1 MKQFLPVVWWLTA
14 TLVIAFVLVGLG
26 YLFADALL
34 LGVLFLPGMLTAR
47 YFVPQLS
54 FENRRQGIL
63 DTVYL
68 ALAILG
74 IEYLSLML
82 GHAVVLGAGEGG
94 MPGLLLNPPFILL
107 VLTALIAPEI
117 ALEKHL
123 ERRCPYARSISFVSD
138 RRKITLDPAEISYVE
153 SNDSEVW
160 IHTAGGLAYRTK
172 TRISQWETQLDS
184 RFLRHPPLVHRQHG
198 AHRPLLPGTR
208 GDRRNDHRDFA
219 QIPGGRAPTAHRAGR
234 KRLISAHSRRHAA
247 DRRESVAQIVCHLAG
262 RTPHRGVDPLLGLG
276 RQTGAP
282 GRMQFVPV
290 GPFQFPARS
299 FRKIVGVQRLAQRPH
314 DPSRHARLL
323 FDLTRSALLDALPA
337 LQMPF
342 GQVPAA
348 VAVDHQPLAA
358 VVHHHAARRLD
369 RRELRSKGRES
380 PVGIVRNDGHGV
392 VRFEKIQY
400 LGP

>member
-123 ERRCPYARSISFVSD
+123 EAAVPTPVRSVSSPTAAKSRSTPRKSATSNRTTAKCGFTPPGASPTAPKPAFRNGRHSWTAVSCASTARSSST
-138 RRKITLDPAEISYVE
+138 RRASTAAAR
-153 SNDSEVW
+153 
-160 IHTAGGLAYRTK
+160 HT
-172 TRISQWETQLDS
+172 W
-184 RFLRHPPLVHRQHG
+184 
-198 AHRPLLPGTR
+198 
-208 GDRRNDHRDFA
+208 
-219 QIPGGRAPTAHRAGR
+219 
-234 KRLISAHSRRHAA
+234 
-247 DRRESVAQIVCHLAG
+247 
-262 RTPHRGVDPLLGLG
+262 
-276 RQTGAP
+276 
-282 GRMQFVPV
+282 
-290 GPFQFPARS
+290 
-299 FRKIVGVQRLAQRPH
+299 
-314 DPSRHARLL
+314 
-323 FDLTRSALLDALPA
+323 RSA
-337 LQMPF
+337 
-342 GQVPAA
+342 
-348 VAVDHQPLAA
+348 
-358 VVHHHAARRLD
+358 
-369 RRELRSKGRES
+369 E
-380 PVGIVRNDGHGV
+380 
-392 VRFEKIQY
+392 
-400 LGP
+400 

>member
-138 RRKITLDPAEISYVE
+138 RRKSRSTPRKSAT
-153 SNDSEVW
+153 SNRT
-160 IHTAGGLAYRTK
+160 TAKCGFT
-172 TRISQWETQLDS
+172 
-184 RFLRHPPLVHRQHG
+184 PPG
-198 AHRPLLPGTR
+198 AS
-208 GDRRNDHRDFA
+208 
-219 QIPGGRAPTAHRAGR
+219 PTAPKPAFRNGR
-234 KRLISAHSRRHAA
+234 HSWTAVSCA
-247 DRRESVAQIVCHLAG
+247 S
-262 RTPHRGVDPLLGLG
+262 T
-276 RQTGAP
+276 
-282 GRMQFVPV
+282 
-290 GPFQFPARS
+290 ARS
-299 FRKIVGVQRLAQRPH
+299 SSTRRA
-314 DPSRHARLL
+314 STAAARH
-323 FDLTRSALLDALPA
+323 TWRSA
-337 LQMPF
+337 
-342 GQVPAA
+342 
-348 VAVDHQPLAA
+348 
-358 VVHHHAARRLD
+358 
-369 RRELRSKGRES
+369 E
-380 PVGIVRNDGHGV
+380 
-392 VRFEKIQY
+392 
-400 LGP
+400 

>member
-117 ALEKHL
+117 ALENTSNAAV
-123 ERRCPYARSISFVSD
+123 PTPVRSVS
-138 RRKITLDPAEISYVE
+138 S
-153 SNDSEVW
+153 
-160 IHTAGGLAYRTK
+160 
-172 TRISQWETQLDS
+172 
-184 RFLRHPPLVHRQHG
+184 
-198 AHRPLLPGTR
+198 
-208 GDRRNDHRDFA
+208 
-219 QIPGGRAPTAHRAGR
+219 PTAAKSRSTPRKSATSNRTTAKCGFTPPGESPIAPKPAFRNGRHSWTAVSCASTVRSSSTRRA
-234 KRLISAHSRRHAA
+234 STAAARH
-247 DRRESVAQIVCHLAG
+247 
-262 RTPHRGVDPLLGLG
+262 TW
-276 RQTGAP
+276 
-282 GRMQFVPV
+282 
-290 GPFQFPARS
+290 
-299 FRKIVGVQRLAQRPH
+299 
-314 DPSRHARLL
+314 
-323 FDLTRSALLDALPA
+323 RSA
-337 LQMPF
+337 
-342 GQVPAA
+342 
-348 VAVDHQPLAA
+348 
-358 VVHHHAARRLD
+358 
-369 RRELRSKGRES
+369 E
-380 PVGIVRNDGHGV
+380 
-392 VRFEKIQY
+392 
-400 LGP
+400 

>member
-107 VLTALIAPEI
+107 VLTAFIAPEI
-117 ALEKHL
+117 ALEKYL
-123 ERRCPYARSISFVSD
+123 ER
-138 RRKITLDPAEISYVE
+138 YVE

-160 IHTAGGLAYRTK
+160 IHTAGDLAYRTK

-184 RFLRHPPLVHRQHG
+184 RFLRIHRSFIV
-198 AHRPLLPGTR
+198 
-208 GDRRNDHRDFA
+208 N
-219 QIPGGRAPTAHRAGR
+219 TAHIDRCCPAHVEIGGMTIEISR
-234 KRLISAHSRRHAA
+234 KY
-247 DRRESVAQIVCHLAG
+247 RE
-262 RTPHRGVDPLLGLG
+262 
-276 RQTGAP
+276 
-282 GRMQFVPV
+282 
-290 GPFQFPARS
+290 
-299 FRKIVGVQRLAQRPH
+299 
-314 DPSRHARLL
+314 
-323 FDLTRSALLDALPA
+323 
-337 LQMPF
+337 
-342 GQVPAA
+342 
-348 VAVDHQPLAA
+348 
-358 VVHHHAARRLD
+358 AARRRLT
-369 RRELRSKGRES
+369 EQAA
-380 PVGIVRNDGHGV
+380 NA
-392 VRFEKIQY
+392 
-400 LGP
+400 

>member
-82 GHAVVLGAGEGG
+82 GHAVVLGADEGG

-160 IHTAGGLAYRTK
+160 I
-172 TRISQWETQLDS
+172 SQWETQLDS
-184 RFLRHPPLVHRQHG
+184 RFLRIH
-198 AHRPLLPGTR
+198 
-208 GDRRNDHRDFA
+208 
-219 QIPGGRAPTAHRAGR
+219 
-234 KRLISAHSRRHAA
+234 
-247 DRRESVAQIVCHLAG
+247 
-262 RTPHRGVDPLLGLG
+262 
-276 RQTGAP
+276 
-282 GRMQFVPV
+282 
-290 GPFQFPARS
+290 RS
-299 FRKIVGVQRLAQRPH
+299 FIVNTARIDRCCPAHVEIGGMTIEISRKYRE
-314 DPSRHARLL
+314 
-323 FDLTRSALLDALPA
+323 
-337 LQMPF
+337 
-342 GQVPAA
+342 
-348 VAVDHQPLAA
+348 
-358 VVHHHAARRLD
+358 AARRQLT
-369 RRELRSKGRES
+369 EQAA
-380 PVGIVRNDGHGV
+380 NA
-392 VRFEKIQY
+392 
-400 LGP
+400 